1 VVVCGTGLC
10 LNGQRFVIK
19 GATAYG
25 SYGDPTAEI
34 ALAKSAGINTLELVE
49 FDSDYHVLSDTES
62 SDTWDRADAYIA
74 AAGKAGL
81 HVILNLSE
89 YGQSLR
95 AAGDNPE
102 TADWGPYLSFV
113 AHRVNT
119 VSGETYSTDP
129 TIAMVELWGEIPGTN
144 GDGGGCGC
152 TTAEMQSFFSRTLSE
167 WHALSPILVSSGGF
181 SYLNDPSSGIPW
193 QAIMSDPNDATCDM
207 EINSDPDR
215 DTTTPMV
222 TSYCAKLGKPW
233 FLSAWSSCLNN
244 SQYNGD
250 LNDWS
255 TDAEMAAH
263 ATQMYAI
270 AAGAQIATYP
280 AMGTDFWNL
289 QQDTTEAAGSCD
301 IGPQVPRTWAVVQSS
316 GG

>member
-1 VVVCGTGLC
+1 MVCGTGLC

-25 SYGDPTAEI
+25 QYGDPTSEI

-113 AHRVNT
+113 ARRVNT
-119 VSGETYSTDP
+119 VSGETYGTDP
-129 TIAMVELWGEIPGTN
+129 TIAMV
-144 GDGGGCGC
+144 
-152 TTAEMQSFFSRTLSE
+152 
-167 WHALSPILVSSGGF
+167 
-181 SYLNDPSSGIPW
+181 
-193 QAIMSDPNDATCDM
+193 
-207 EINSDPDR
+207 
-215 DTTTPMV
+215 
-222 TSYCAKLGKPW
+222 
-233 FLSAWSSCLNN
+233 
-244 SQYNGD
+244 
-250 LNDWS
+250 
-255 TDAEMAAH
+255 
-263 ATQMYAI
+263 
-270 AAGAQIATYP
+270 
-280 AMGTDFWNL
+280 
-289 QQDTTEAAGSCD
+289 
-301 IGPQVPRTWAVVQSS
+301 
-316 GG
+316 